1 MSDCKL
7 QLGCLCVVGY
17 LALVYCRER
26 RHASQRGLTLYDLLL
41 LMGIHSLVWDT
52 VTAVTVNYLDTVPP
66 LFNLAA
72 HGLFLL
78 SLDGFVFLLLLY
90 ILSMGDSLPVTPRRR
105 ALLFV
110 PFAVVVALVLLSLG
124 GLEYRH
130 GVITN
135 YSMGVAVYFCFGTVA
150 VSILLSLTA
159 FARRWRYLES
169 HKRVG
174 VFTSLCVLALVTGL
188 QMLMPEL
195 LITSLGV
202 TMILLGT
209 YMNHEDPALRHLAES
224 RNEMVQGFA
233 TLVENR
239 DGSTGGHIRRTT
251 LYVELLVKALRDRGY
266 YREIFTKD
274 YLRSLCQ
281 AAPMHDIGKIAVPD
295 AILQKPG
302 RLTEEEFAAMK
313 RHTVDGERIIRQTFS
328 NMDDPQYTR
337 LCCQIAR
344 SHHEKWNGRGYPD
357 GLAGE
362 DIPLC
367 ARIMS
372 IADVFDA
379 VSEDRCYRP
388 AMPLDQCFAIIEQGK
403 GTDFDPLL
411 AQVFLDIRPEVEKT
425 YYGAARQLALHPQPN
440 S

>member
-1 MSDCKL
+1 
-7 QLGCLCVVGY
+7 
-17 LALVYCRER
+17 
-26 RHASQRGLTLYDLLL
+26 
-41 LMGIHSLVWDT
+41 
-52 VTAVTVNYLDTVPP
+52 
-66 LFNLAA
+66 
-72 HGLFLL
+72 
-78 SLDGFVFLLLLY
+78 
-90 ILSMGDSLPVTPRRR
+90 
-105 ALLFV
+105 
-110 PFAVVVALVLLSLG
+110 
-124 GLEYRH
+124 
-130 GVITN
+130 
-135 YSMGVAVYFCFGTVA
+135 
-150 VSILLSLTA
+150 
-159 FARRWRYLES
+159 
-169 HKRVG
+169 
-174 VFTSLCVLALVTGL
+174 
-188 QMLMPEL
+188 
-195 LITSLGV
+195 
-202 TMILLGT
+202 
-209 YMNHEDPALRHLAES
+209 
-224 RNEMVQGFA
+224 MVQGFA

-425 YYGAARQLALHPQPN
+425 YYGAARQQALHPQPN